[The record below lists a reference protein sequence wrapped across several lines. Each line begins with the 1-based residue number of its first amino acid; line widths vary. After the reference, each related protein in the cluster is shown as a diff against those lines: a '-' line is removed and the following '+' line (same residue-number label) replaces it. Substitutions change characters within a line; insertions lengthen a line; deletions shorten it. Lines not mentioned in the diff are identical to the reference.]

1 MGTKIQME
9 REKRLPVIYNLIG
22 TGMTSQQIAD
32 EVGINIRTYFK
43 DVKILKER
51 MSHKDTLKEAC
62 LKVKRMRESTI
73 EKAEYQYANASDE
86 KTKISALQTLNK
98 IHDSTEKTYAR
109 LGLIPNERT
118 GLDVMAEVHTH
129 EELFDIY
136 EECKKEKRESGESGL
151 ETKT

>member
-1 MGTKIQME
+1 MFKKLTNQDGFT
-9 REKRLPVIYNLIG
+9 LIELI
-22 TGMTSQQIAD
+22 MVMIIL
-32 EVGINIRTYFK
+32 GILAAVAIPKY
-43 DVKILKER
+43 
-51 MSHKDTLKEAC
+51 A
-62 LKVKRMRESTI
+62 STI